1 MCSTFQVPQNLY
13 EQIADLSVVDINF
26 VDDCNKTAL
35 YTAIEGNVIDK
46 IQFLLKRTDIDIE
59 RGDSVSQYNLF
70 KEID

>member
-46 IQFLLKRTDIDIE
+46 IQF
-59 RGDSVSQYNLF
+59 SA
-70 KEID
+70 